1 MEVGPLARLLTNY
14 HDPGG
19 SWIKAEVDSVLT
31 SQKLSI
37 DKMPSVLGRH
47 LARGLE
53 ARWIAQQAIKWL
65 AEIEIDGAPTRD
77 FNIPK
82 SASGYGLTEAPR
94 GALGHWLTIE
104 NYLIKRYQCIVP
116 TTWNCSPRDDRGQP
130 GPVEQ
135 ALAGALVEDASQPIE
150 LGRIV
155 RSFDP
160 CIACAVH

>member
-1 MEVGPLARLLTNY
+1 MEVGALARVIVNY
-14 HDPGG
+14 HDPAG
-19 SWIKAEVDSVLT
+19 SWLKKELDEVLT
-31 SQKLSI
+31 SLKLEPSVL
-37 DKMPSVLGRH
+37 PSVLGRH

-53 ARWIAQQAIKWL
+53 TRWVARQALAWL
-65 AEIEIDGAPTRD
+65 GELEIDGFPARD
-77 FNIPK
+77 FSIPRTGC
-82 SASGYGLTEAPR
+82 GYGLTEAPR

-104 NYLIKRYQCIVP
+104 DYRIKQYQCVVP
-116 TTWNCSPRDDRGQP
+116 TTWNCGPRDDRGQP

-135 ALAGALVEDASQPIE
+135 ALAGTSIENPAQPIE